1 MGKRRAD
8 SDDEISANGS
18 PASKRARTVDSDDE
32 RAPPASARRASK
44 GKARRR
50 DDDDDDDE
58 SGSEDAP
65 DYDEE
70 AERKFEEEYE
80 DSIRTALENR
90 RKFQGV
96 GVSLNT
102 H

>member
-44 GKARRR
+44 GKARRK
-50 DDDDDDDE
+50 DDDDDDE

>member
-50 DDDDDDDE
+50 DDDDDDE

>member
-50 DDDDDDDE
+50 DDDDDDE

-96 GVSLNT
+96 SVSLNT